1 MIRVRE
7 YIGEK
12 AFYAKAARIA
22 LPIMMQGSIYN
33 LIGLLNNIMVGRVST
48 VQMNGVAVVN
58 QLMFVF
64 YSCISGIFGGIGV
77 FTAQFSGKGDEE
89 GIRYT
94 FRFKLVTSFLLSAAT
109 ILLLGIWGKP
119 LIQSYLSGE
128 GLAADAE
135 ASLAYGMGYLWI
147 MLVGVPPYAL
157 INVYSSTLREL
168 GQTKMPMFFCVFSM
182 VVSLVL
188 NYVLIFGF
196 VGIPAMGCY
205 GAAAATLVARFI
217 ELAGVAGV
225 AAQTQCYSVRGL
237 YVVSAN
243 NIVSALSSLIIVVA
257 NAVGNTARIV
267 IGHMMG
273 RSEAPDKIRS
283 VYQKFIGLGFVSSFA
298 VALLYAL
305 AGRYFPLI
313 YNTTDEVRQLA
324 SSFILISALIL
335 PFTSY
340 LTVVSGVL
348 HTGGNANLNL
358 IFDTVFIWL
367 ACVAPASCLVH
378 FTGLG
383 ILWIYGFC
391 QATEI
396 LKTFLGIL
404 LIKKGRWIQNVVDH
418 A

>member
-1 MIRVRE
+1 
-7 YIGEK
+7 
-12 AFYAKAARIA
+12 
-22 LPIMMQGSIYN
+22 
-33 LIGLLNNIMVGRVST
+33 
-48 VQMNGVAVVN
+48 
-58 QLMFVF
+58 
-64 YSCISGIFGGIGV
+64 
-77 FTAQFSGKGDEE
+77 
-89 GIRYT
+89 
-94 FRFKLVTSFLLSAAT
+94 
-109 ILLLGIWGKP
+109 
-119 LIQSYLSGE
+119 
-128 GLAADAE
+128 
-135 ASLAYGMGYLWI
+135 
-147 MLVGVPPYAL
+147 
-157 INVYSSTLREL
+157 
-168 GQTKMPMFFCVFSM
+168 
-182 VVSLVL
+182 
-188 NYVLIFGF
+188 
-196 VGIPAMGCY
+196 
-205 GAAAATLVARFI
+205 
-217 ELAGVAGV
+217 
-225 AAQTQCYSVRGL
+225 
-237 YVVSAN
+237 
-243 NIVSALSSLIIVVA
+243 
-257 NAVGNTARIV
+257 
-267 IGHMMG
+267 MG

-340 LTVVSGVL
+340 LTVVSGVRQ
-348 HTGGNANLNL
+348 TGGNANLNL